1 MKTTI
6 ALLVSSMLALSPSLP
21 ALAQVSPT
29 GLEHLSLE
37 RDQFRENWRI
47 PAQDTM
53 SGLEPMALQPAAYP
67 ANPHAGE
74 VDPLTGFL
82 MLGMG
87 LGLAGTQAVIDS
99 WRAPGPRDPALALGL
114 SAGSAASMVGLSYLW
129 RSMGPLSFVGG
140 LAPLGLSVGYVYAGE
155 PERGGAV
162 ALGTYG
168 VLVGASVV
176 SWLAYEIVV
185 PRHRWKNSMT
195 DPVSWGIGTGMALT
209 GLYVLWSLVDVY
221 QVAERRR

>member
-1 MKTTI
+1 MKTMI
-6 ALLVSSMLALSPSLP
+6 ALLVGAMLALSPSLP

-29 GLEHLSLE
+29 GLEHLALD
-37 RDQFRENWRI
+37 RDQFRASMRTM
-47 PAQDTM
+47 AQDTM
-53 SGLEPMALQPAAYP
+53 SGLEPMALQSEPNLASRQ
-67 ANPHAGE
+67 AGE
-74 VDPLTGFL
+74 ADPMTGFAL
-82 MLGMG
+82 LGMS
-87 LGLAGTQAVIDS
+87 LGLAGTQALIDS
-99 WRAPGPRDPALALGL
+99 WRAPGPRDPALAVGL

-168 VLVGASVV
+168 VLVGTSVA
-176 SWLAYEIVV
+176 SWLAYEIFV
-185 PRHRWKNSMT
+185 PRQRWKNSMT
-195 DPVSWGIGTGMALT
+195 DPVSWGIFTGMSLT